1 MTSTI
6 RLGRVFGIEIGLNW
20 SLIFVFALVSWSLA
34 VTVLPQGVPD
44 QSPAAYWTT
53 AVIGAIVFYGCLLAH
68 ELSHS
73 VVARRNGVQVSEI
86 TLWLFG
92 GVSKLAGEPRNAGV
106 EALITVV
113 GPLTSILVAAVSLGL
128 AFLVSAAGASALVS
142 DLLVWLAVLNL
153 SLGVFNLIPAF
164 PLDGGRLLSS
174 FFWWRSGTRQRGV
187 HVAVQVGR
195 IFAFLMIGFGA
206 LELFRGDGFNGI
218 WLAFLGWFLL
228 SAGSAEE
235 SSTVTK
241 ALLESVPVS
250 AAMSAPVITVPDGLT
265 VDQFLAS
272 EAVHHH
278 FTTYPLRDLAG
289 ELTGVVRL
297 NEIVREASRG
307 GHDRRLRDL
316 AVPMSQIPTAQPRED
331 LEALLERLGSG
342 LDRRV
347 LVMDGEKLV
356 GILSPTDVARI
367 LTVRQALGTRT
378 GVAV

>member
-1 MTSTI
+1 MSSTI
-6 RLGRVFGIEIGLNW
+6 RLGKVFGIEIGLNW
-20 SLIFVFALVSWSLA
+20 SLLFVFALVAWSLA
-34 VTVLPQGVPD
+34 VSILPQAVPD
-44 QSPAAYWTT
+44 QSTAAYWITGL
-53 AVIGAIVFYGCLLAH
+53 IGAIVFYGCLLAH

-92 GVSKLAGEPRNAGV
+92 GVSKLAGEPRSAGV
-106 EALITVV
+106 EALITIV
-113 GPLTSILVAAVSLGL
+113 GPLASIVLAVVAFVL
-128 AFLVSAAGASALVS
+128 ALLVSAAGASPLVS
-142 DLLVWLAVLNL
+142 NLLVWLAVLNL

-164 PLDGGRLLSS
+164 PLDGGRLLST

-187 HVAVQVGR
+187 HIAVQVGR
-195 IFAFLMIGFGA
+195 IFAFGMIAIGV
-206 LELFRGDGFNGI
+206 LLLFRGDRFNGI

-241 ALLESVPVS
+241 AVLEGVPVS
-250 AAMSAPVITVPDGLT
+250 AAMSSPVVTVPDQLT

-278 FTTYPLRDLAG
+278 FTTYPLRDPSGA
-289 ELTGVVRL
+289 LTGVVRL

-307 GHDRRLRDL
+307 GHDRKLRDL
-316 AVPMSQIPTAQPRED
+316 AVPISQIPTTQPQEN
-331 LEALLERLGSG
+331 LETLLERVDSG

-347 LVMDGEKLV
+347 LVLDDGQLV

-367 LTVRQALGTRT
+367 LTVRQALGTRAGAT
-378 GVAV
+378 G

>member
-6 RLGRVFGIEIGLNW
+6 RLGKVFGIEIGLNW
-20 SLIFVFALVSWSLA
+20 SLVFVFALVAWSLA
-34 VTVLPQGVPD
+34 VTILPQAVPN
-44 QSPAAYWTT
+44 QSASAYWITGL
-53 AVIGAIVFYGCLLAH
+53 IGAVVFYGCLLAH

-92 GVSKLAGEPRNAGV
+92 GVSKLAGQPRSPGV

-113 GPLTSILVAAVSLGL
+113 GPLTSILLAVVAFVL
-128 AFLVSAAGASALVS
+128 ASAVSAAGGSPLVS
-142 DLLVWLAVLNL
+142 NLLVWLAVLNL

-164 PLDGGRLLSS
+164 PLDGGRLLST
-174 FFWWRSGTRQRGV
+174 FFWWRTGTRQSGV
-187 HVAVQVGR
+187 HLAVRVGR
-195 IFAFLMIGFGA
+195 VFAFLMIGVGA
-206 LELFRGDGFNGI
+206 LELFRGDAFNGI

-241 ALLESVPVS
+241 ALLDTVAVS
-250 AAMSAPVITVPDGLT
+250 AAMSSPVVTVPDQLT
-265 VDQFLAS
+265 VDEFLAS

-278 FTTYPLRDLAG
+278 FTTYPLRDSAG
-289 ELTGVVRL
+289 DLTGVVRL

-307 GHDRRLRDL
+307 GHDRKLRDL
-316 AVPMSQIPTAQPRED
+316 AVPMSQIPTTQPQEN
-331 LEALLERLGSG
+331 LETLLERVGPG

-347 LVMDGEKLV
+347 LVLDGGNLV

-367 LTVRQALGTRT
+367 VTVRQALGTRA
-378 GVAV
+378 GAAV

>member
-1 MTSTI
+1 MSSTI
-6 RLGRVFGIEIGLNW
+6 RLGKVYGIEIGLNW
-20 SLIFVFALVSWSLA
+20 SLVFVFALVAWSLA
-34 VTVLPQGVPD
+34 VTILPQTVPNR
-44 QSPAAYWTT
+44 SAAAYWTT
-53 AVIGAIVFYGCLLAH
+53 GLIGAVVFYACLLAH

-73 VVARRNGVQVSEI
+73 VVARRNGVEVSEI

-92 GVSKLAGEPRNAGV
+92 GVSKLAGEPRSPGV

-113 GPLTSILVAAVSLGL
+113 GPLTSILLAVVAYVL
-128 AFLVSAAGASALVS
+128 ALLASAAGASPLVS
-142 DLLVWLAVLNL
+142 NLLVWLAVLNL

-164 PLDGGRLLSS
+164 PLDGGRLLST
-174 FFWWRSGTRQRGV
+174 FFWWRTGTRQRGV
-187 HVAVQVGR
+187 HIAVQVGR
-195 IFAFLMIGFGA
+195 IFAFGMIAIGV
-206 LELFRGDGFNGI
+206 LLLFQGDRFNGI

-241 ALLESVPVS
+241 ALLDTVAVS
-250 AAMSAPVITVPDGLT
+250 AAMSSPVVTVPDQLT

-278 FTTYPLRDLAG
+278 FTTYPLRDSAG
-289 ELTGVVRL
+289 DLTGVVRL

-307 GHDRRLRDL
+307 GHDRKLRDL
-316 AVPMSQIPTAQPRED
+316 AVPMSQIPTTQPQEN
-331 LEALLERLGSG
+331 LETLLERVGPR

-347 LVMDGEKLV
+347 LVLDGGNLV

-367 LTVRQALGTRT
+367 VTVRQALRTRA
-378 GVAV
+378 GAAV

>member
-1 MTSTI
+1 MSSTI
-6 RLGRVFGIEIGLNW
+6 RLGKVYGIEIGLNW
-20 SLIFVFALVSWSLA
+20 SLVFVFALVAWSLA
-34 VTVLPQGVPD
+34 VTILPQAVPN
-44 QSPAAYWTT
+44 QSTAAYWITGL
-53 AVIGAIVFYGCLLAH
+53 IGAVVFYACLLAH

-73 VVARRNGVQVSEI
+73 VVARRNGVEVSEI

-92 GVSKLAGEPRNAGV
+92 GVSKLAGEPRSPGV
-106 EALITVV
+106 EALITIV
-113 GPLTSILVAAVSLGL
+113 GPLSSILLAVVAFVL
-128 AFLVSAAGASALVS
+128 ALLASAAGASPLVS
-142 DLLVWLAVLNL
+142 NLLLWLAVLNL

-164 PLDGGRLLSS
+164 PLDGGRLLST

-187 HVAVQVGR
+187 HIAVQVGR
-195 IFAFLMIGFGA
+195 IFAFGMIAIGA

-218 WLAFLGWFLL
+218 WLVFLGWFLL

-241 ALLESVPVS
+241 ALLDTVAVS
-250 AAMSAPVITVPDGLT
+250 AAMSSPVVTVPDQLT

-278 FTTYPLRDLAG
+278 FTTYPLRDSAG
-289 ELTGVVRL
+289 DLTGVVRL

-307 GHDRRLRDL
+307 GHDRKLRDL
-316 AVPMSQIPTAQPRED
+316 AVPMSQIPTTQPQEN
-331 LEALLERLGSG
+331 LETLLERLGSG

-347 LVMDGEKLV
+347 LVLDGGNLV

-367 LTVRQALGTRT
+367 VTVRQALGTRA
-378 GVAV
+378 GAAV

>member
-1 MTSTI
+1 MSSTI
-6 RLGRVFGIEIGLNW
+6 RLGKVYGIEIGLNW
-20 SLIFVFALVSWSLA
+20 SLVFVFALVAWSLA
-34 VTVLPQGVPD
+34 VTILPQTVPNR
-44 QSPAAYWTT
+44 SAAAYWITGL
-53 AVIGAIVFYGCLLAH
+53 IGAVVFYACLLAH

-73 VVARRNGVQVSEI
+73 VVARRNGVEVSEI

-92 GVSKLAGEPRNAGV
+92 GVSKLAGEPRSPGV

-113 GPLTSILVAAVSLGL
+113 GPLTSILLAVVAYVL
-128 AFLVSAAGASALVS
+128 ALLASAAGASPLVS
-142 DLLVWLAVLNL
+142 NLLLWLAVLNL

-164 PLDGGRLLSS
+164 PLDGGRLLST

-187 HVAVQVGR
+187 HIAVQVGR
-195 IFAFLMIGFGA
+195 IFAFGMIAIGV
-206 LELFRGDGFNGI
+206 LLLFRGDRFNGI

-241 ALLESVPVS
+241 ALLDTVAVS
-250 AAMSAPVITVPDGLT
+250 AAMSSPVVTVPDQLT

-278 FTTYPLRDLAG
+278 FTTYPLRDSAG
-289 ELTGVVRL
+289 DLTGVVRL

-307 GHDRRLRDL
+307 GHERKLRDL
-316 AVPMSQIPTAQPRED
+316 AVPMSQIPTAQPQEN
-331 LEALLERLGSG
+331 LETLLERLGSG

-347 LVMDGEKLV
+347 LVLDGGNLV

-367 LTVRQALGTRT
+367 VTVRQALGTRA
-378 GVAV
+378 GAAV